1 MCHKE
6 GHGEGVPVKRLRSS
20 HQRNCLP
27 AVLAASLL
35 GLALTGGGV
44 ATSGVALA
52 ESIDADGRF
61 GNWALGGLAYSLQP
75 PQESN
80 LTVLNSK
87 VRIGSSLVPQ
97 IEPYVNIQPWI
108 GPGTG
113 SSLTPRGAVNGFSGG
128 LAGGLSGGLSGGVLV
143 DVPLGSFVFTPSV
156 GAGTLPTARREGA
169 PTTEFRSQ
177 LELGYEF
184 DNKSRF
190 SLGYSRIVNDAAAG
204 DPAAGTNN
212 VFGFYYRLPFGGP

>member
-1 MCHKE
+1 MN
-6 GHGEGVPVKRLRSS
+6 RLFSRLTHSI
-20 HQRNCLP
+20 P
-27 AVLAASLL
+27 AAARAGFLA
-35 GLALTGGGV
+35 G
-44 ATSGVALA
+44 ALA
-52 ESIDADGRF
+52 CALAGPAGAETIDADGRF

-75 PQESN
+75 PAESS

-87 VRIGSSLVPQ
+87 MRLGGSLIPQ
-97 IEPYVNIQPWI
+97 IEPFASVQPWI

-113 SSLTPRGAVNGFSGG
+113 SSLTPRGAVTGLTGGLPGTGTGSAGLSGG
-128 LAGGLSGGLSGGVLV
+128 LAGIMGGVLI

-156 GAGTLPTARREGA
+156 GAGTLPTVRREGA

-177 LELGYEF
+177 LELGYQF
-184 DNKSRF
+184 DNNSRF